1 VLCAPAAS
9 LSCRHQPCCRTH
21 RVPGPATQR
30 STPPQRHRRKAAW
43 RGWPGSS
50 AEPQLAAGAT
60 RALICS
66 LLMSPSPGLPNGNEG
81 LRAAADRGEAAAV
94 PAARPWSAG
103 GAASR
108 CCRGGA
114 ATWLLAA
121 TQRPLLAINNNSQQ
135 KGRQKSKPGPRAG
148 SLLYPL
154 GAQGWRP
161 PAGPATATADAE
173 RHIRARPADGS
184 CKRPRL
190 HAEASKSAGI
200 QLSAVRQKP
209 PGSTDRAR
217 LPTPTLPAPRH
228 KPRPALNPNSA

>member
-1 VLCAPAAS
+1 MLCAPAAS

-21 RVPGPATQR
+21 RVPGPATHR
-30 STPPQRHRRKAAW
+30 GQRHPNGTAGRQ
-43 RGWPGSS
+43 RGG
-50 AEPQLAAGAT
+50 AGPAPA
-60 RALICS
+60 RSHSLQRVPLICS

-217 LPTPTLPAPRH
+217 IPTPTLPDPRH